1 MTRFGKEQTQVD
13 KEGDQQAFDRICDR
27 IGRTLASDPTEYF
40 ANTLFHTSD
49 NGSAS
54 SAVIGGGGGPGS
66 PSSTGRMC
74 IKFESSEHAA
84 AGCAKILSV
93 LTAPAKKGGDADSF
107 TVRNVEVREHV
118 VVSASCHRR
127 ISCDAQHDH
136 DHAFQVRGCYEGR
149 GLPLARMIEKLRA
162 VHSQSLPEFIVRT
175 VNALPKRP
183 LLLAVQ
189 MLSAGSPFSS
199 AAKDSEED
207 VVLIICA
214 ANYDLQVLLK
224 LGVCELVGGG
234 ERLQF
239 RLLAKPT

>member
-1 MTRFGKEQTQVD
+1 
-13 KEGDQQAFDRICDR
+13 
-27 IGRTLASDPTEYF
+27 
-40 ANTLFHTSD
+40 
-49 NGSAS
+49 
-54 SAVIGGGGGPGS
+54 
-66 PSSTGRMC
+66 
-74 IKFESSEHAA
+74 
-84 AGCAKILSV
+84 
-93 LTAPAKKGGDADSF
+93 
-107 TVRNVEVREHV
+107 
-118 VVSASCHRR
+118 
-127 ISCDAQHDH
+127 
-136 DHAFQVRGCYEGR
+136 
-149 GLPLARMIEKLRA
+149 MIEKLRA

-239 RLLAKPT
+239 RLLANPT